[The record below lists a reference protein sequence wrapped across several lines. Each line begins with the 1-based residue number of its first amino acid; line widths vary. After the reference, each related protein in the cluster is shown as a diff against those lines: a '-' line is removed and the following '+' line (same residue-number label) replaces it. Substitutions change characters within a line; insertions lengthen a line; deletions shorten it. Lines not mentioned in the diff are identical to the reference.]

1 MASTT
6 LLLPAEWGEL
16 WKLHAGVSEMGGK
29 RAISA
34 YFVFANEQRAVTKDE
49 LLAVATDGKAPS
61 VAEVAKSIGHK
72 WRELGEAGQ
81 QQYKDKAAALTAEA
95 AAEADH
101 ADDDGG
107 SQAEAERTD
116 PESAEV
122 PGLPLTSVKRIMCI
136 DEDVA
141 RVSGDAVKGMAKA
154 AELFLE
160 LLAAKASAQAKRHK
174 RSTIKFCDMH
184 QIIIGDKRLTEMGLK
199 DMFLTDALFADARTG
214 GNTSAPKKAC
224 KVAVDDTPGSRPI
237 TNFFRAS

>member
-1 MASTT
+1 
-6 LLLPAEWGEL
+6 
-16 WKLHAGVSEMGGK
+16 MGGK
-29 RAISA
+29 RATSA

-49 LLAVATDGKAPS
+49 LLAAATNGKPPS

-81 QQYKDKAAALTAEA
+81 QQYKDKAAALTAEVA
-95 AAEADH
+95 ANADH
-101 ADDDGG
+101 AEAGDDGDR
-107 SQAEAERTD
+107 QAEAERT
-116 PESAEV
+116 ESDNAEV

-160 LLAAKASAQAKRHK
+160 LLAAKASAHAKRHK

-184 QIIIGDKRLTEMGLK
+184 QAIIGDRRLSEMGLK
-199 DMFLTDALFADARTG
+199 DMFLTDALFADARTD

-237 TNFFRAS
+237 TSFFKAS